1 MTRKA
6 SITVREAVRLA
17 LDEDARSYANAY
29 TIARAAAFLAQC
41 SAELA
46 KTLKERFDSGE
57 AR

>member
-1 MTRKA
+1 MTRKVNITA
-6 SITVREAVRLA
+6 SEAVRLA
-17 LDEDARSYANAY
+17 LDEDARRHANAY
-29 TIARAAAFLAQC
+29 AIARAAAFFAQC